1 MGWFCWPWPFIAAPS
16 VPSIVVWG
24 LEKVAGGVVD
34 VAPPDG
40 GGVVDEVL
48 ENCVLDIAATL
59 ASPWATAM
67 PAAMDARI
75 GADGSGIVIWDL
87 YAPCAAAKVSI
98 MVWAIPAAL
107 LMLNALF

>member
-1 MGWFCWPWPFIAAPS
+1 
-16 VPSIVVWG
+16 

-59 ASPWATAM
+59 ARP
-67 PAAMDARI
+67 
-75 GADGSGIVIWDL
+75 
-87 YAPCAAAKVSI
+87 
-98 MVWAIPAAL
+98 
-107 LMLNALF
+107 